1 MQTTI
6 ASSLPSF
13 KKLLVATDFAGPSK
27 AAFHA
32 ALGICVATG
41 ADLFILHVFEYANG
55 APPETGGLLLQ
66 LDTFFQKAQ
75 QSIKDM
81 TDEAN
86 KAGITCDSKIVGGI
100 APLTILDV
108 IASENI
114 DLAVMGTNAPR
125 GFERLVF
132 GSTADAVLRKAPCP
146 VLTVGPRA
154 AETRRSNHEGP
165 VVFATDFHM
174 VTTHAV
180 QYAGTYCRSTHAP
193 LHCLHVLPRVL
204 DGEARNRIIPHIV
217 TDALQHIAH
226 EVGDAVEKP
235 ICAVTYGSE
244 VSNAIVE
251 YARQK
256 KANLI
261 VLGVRQASMLE
272 AHMPPHI
279 AYRIITEASCPVL
292 TMAFPPEAHQH
303 LAAACL

>member
-1 MQTTI
+1 MPNITI
-6 ASSLPSF
+6 DSLPVF
-13 KKLLVATDFAGPSK
+13 KKLLVSTDFAGPSR
-27 AAFHA
+27 AAFQT
-32 ALGICVATG
+32 ALSLCVATG
-41 ADLFILHVFEYANG
+41 AELFLLHVFEYANG

-66 LDTFFQKAQ
+66 LDSFFLKAQ
-75 QSIKDM
+75 QSM
-81 TDEAN
+81 NEMCEQATS
-86 KAGITCDSKIVGGI
+86 AGIKCESKIIGGI

-108 IASENI
+108 IASEKI
-114 DLAVMGTNAPR
+114 DLAVLGTNAPR

-154 AETRRSNHEGP
+154 ADIKHTTPHDGP

-174 VTTHAV
+174 ITTHAV
-180 QYAGTYCRSTHAP
+180 EYAATYCKSTGAP

-204 DGEARNRIIPHIV
+204 DGEARNKIIPHIV
-217 TDALQHIAH
+217 TDALQHIVH
-226 EVGDAVEKP
+226 QVEP
-235 ICAVTYGSE
+235 NIDNPVCAVTYGSE

-256 KANLI
+256 RAALI

-279 AYRIITEASCPVL
+279 AYRIITEAPCPVL
-292 TMAFPPEAHQH
+292 TMAFSSETHGAI
-303 LAAACL
+303 AACL